1 MCQLAPFTTPAQN
14 MLRKRGLRPGSRRRV
29 SGSAIGPARRAVGP
43 LQPRPGFLAPGV
55 RANLTRQCGRSNLS
69 AQTNNFVRM
78 GARALDIIDDPAR
91 ARTAL
96 QPIRLRLLHLLERPQ
111 SARVDRSYVR
121 TATSYAIAPKTLG
134 GVAVDSRTV
143 ADAFSSTYLSAV
155 AGRALNDLAALG
167 RAAAARGKRVPTLT
181 LETDVRFATPA
192 DQRRFADELSV
203 AFATL
208 AARYHQPDAPQ
219 GRTFRVFA
227 CGYPAVASRPASPE
241 QSRGAE
247 SEGGPEAGMETT

>member
-1 MCQLAPFTTPAQN
+1 M
-14 MLRKRGLRPGSRRRV
+14 
-29 SGSAIGPARRAVGP
+29 GP
-43 LQPRPGFLAPGV
+43 
-55 RANLTRQCGRSNLS
+55 
-69 AQTNNFVRM
+69 QT
-78 GARALDIIDDPAR
+78 LDIIDDPAR

-111 SARVDRSYVR
+111 SAPELAKAMGMPRQRVLYHLRKLEAQRLVDAHEHGSVGRRIDRSYVR

-134 GVAVDSRTV
+134 GIAVDPRTV
-143 ADAFSSTYLSAV
+143 ADAFSSAYLSAV

-192 DQRRFADELSV
+192 DQRRFAEELTTALS
-203 AFATL
+203 TL
-208 AARYHQPDAPQ
+208 AAKYHDPDAPL

-227 CGYPAVASRPASPE
+227 CGYPAVPSRPAE
-241 QSRGAE
+241 T
-247 SEGGPEAGMETT
+247 EGDPLKPDADMEAK